1 MKRKFVFV
9 VSFFIT
15 FAAFL
20 LPSILLLPSRRNLLL
35 LPLPLLLI
43 LLMCITFHLRE
54 TSLLGEDSRCRG
66 SIVNIRVGCSCAH
79 LVRPN
84 SSTALWRFR
93 ASTSNSLIGRK
104 LPHPDT
110 PNRQIYHICAQQDIR
125 VYEDYHFQPQKRQYP
140 KSKALCIL
148 RVSI

>member
-66 SIVNIRVGCSCAH
+66 SIVNTRGVSSRARG
-79 LVRPN
+79 VRPE

-93 ASTSNSLIGRK
+93 VSTSNSPSGRSR
-104 LPHPDT
+104 LQPHT
-110 PNRQIYHICAQQDIR
+110 PIRYIDHTYAQQDIR
-125 VYEDYHFQPQKRQYP
+125 VCEDDHVQPRKWQYTHP
-140 KSKALCIL
+140 KAL
-148 RVSI
+148 